1 MITPKKLK
9 TLKEENRWKKI
20 AYLARDWKGVLVEG
34 GELNTPYIKEVMA
47 LLPVEEFSREIN
59 SSVKRIVHRLG
70 PAPASPME
78 REELI
83 RALDTLSWKLLE
95 HLGTTPGDWDLF
107 RPGIGPA
114 LKIEGTENLK
124 NEQDRDIIVYL
135 EDIRSPFNV
144 GSMFR
149 ICEAFGVKE
158 IILSPCSSSPL
169 HPRARK
175 TAMGCTDHVPWR
187 IAEPEEIPETY
198 PLLALETGGV
208 PLSSYT
214 FPSTGIVFVGSEELG
229 LRAKTRTRVLRQ
241 GTVISVPMKGKK
253 GSLNVGVALGIFLYQ
268 WSQLS

>member
-1 MITPKKLK
+1 VITPKKLK

-20 AYLARDWKGVLVEG
+20 AYLARDWKGVLEEG
-34 GELNTPYIKEVMA
+34 GKLNTPYIKEVMG
-47 LLPVEEFSREIN
+47 LLPEEEFPREIN

-70 PAPASPME
+70 VTPPSPIN
-78 REELI
+78 REELV

-95 HLGTTPGDWDLF
+95 HIGTTPGDWDLF

-114 LKIEGTENLK
+114 SKLDEKTDDNRNQEIL
-124 NEQDRDIIVYL
+124 VYL

-158 IILSPCSSSPL
+158 IILSPSSSSPL
-169 HPRARK
+169 HHRARK
-175 TAMGCTDHVPWR
+175 TARGCIDRVPWR
-187 IAEPEEIPETY
+187 TAEPEEVPETY

-208 PLSSYT
+208 PLSTYT
-214 FPSTGIVFVGSEELG
+214 FPSAGIVFVGSEELG
-229 LRAKTRTRVLRQ
+229 LRATTRNRILRQ
-241 GTVISVPMKGKK
+241 GTVVSIPMRGKK

-268 WSQLS
+268 WSLFS